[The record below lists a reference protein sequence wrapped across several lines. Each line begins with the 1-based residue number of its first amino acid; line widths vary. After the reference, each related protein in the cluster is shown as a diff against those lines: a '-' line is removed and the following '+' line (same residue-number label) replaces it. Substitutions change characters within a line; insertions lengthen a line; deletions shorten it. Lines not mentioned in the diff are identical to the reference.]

1 MKSAAKVTATGNA
14 GFHLQT
20 PDGAVF
26 IDAFWEPHP
35 RFLKSPHSPKSPD
48 LQAELILVTHS
59 HWDHFDAAQTAEAAR
74 RFGATVA
81 GPADVIAALHG
92 LVPEEQLAIL
102 EPPENRPGQPATSTV
117 LQRPSGSVTAFRT
130 FHGRRHNSYL
140 VQLGKFRFFHD
151 GDNEDTRPL
160 ATDALAPLDALL
172 SCPWRGSD
180 WVAFVERIAP
190 QHWILIH
197 LDDDEITAH
206 RAGRFLPDLPDFS
219 NRDPLPDR
227 TVALRPGEALT
238 LE

>member
-1 MKSAAKVTATGNA
+1 MKPAAQITATGNA

-20 PDGAVF
+20 SDGAVF

-35 RFLKSPHSPKSPD
+35 RFLKSPRSPKSPD
-48 LQAELILVTHS
+48 LRADLILVTHS

-74 RFGATVA
+74 RFDAIVA
-81 GPADVIAALHG
+81 GPADVIAALND
-92 LVPEEQLAIL
+92 LLPKSQLAAL
-102 EPPENRPGQPATSTV
+102 EPPENRPGHPAALTV
-117 LQRPSGSVTAFRT
+117 LPLPGGSVTAFRT
-130 FHGRRHNSYL
+130 THGRRHNSYL

-160 ATDALAPLDALL
+160 ATSALAPLDALL

-219 NRDPLPDR
+219 ARVPLPDR
-227 TVALRPGEALT
+227 TVALRPGEALA
-238 LE
+238 LV